1 MGFCVGVQ
9 DPVPGDCMVVVV
21 DQSTGLDGALPSY
34 GEDILEAHSESHA
47 LLGHN
52 LLPYVFLLY
61 CRCSGKVH
69 INHFISFATSMS
81 LKLEN
86 SRVQFLFGS
95 IYFFPPVHEGG

>member
-9 DPVPGDCMVVVV
+9 DPALGDCIVVVV
-21 DQSTGLDGALPSY
+21 DQTTGVDKALPSY
-34 GEDILEAHSESHA
+34 SEDILEAHSESHA
-47 LLGHN
+47 FLGYN

-69 INHFISFATSMS
+69 INHFISFATFMN

-95 IYFFPPVHEGG
+95 I